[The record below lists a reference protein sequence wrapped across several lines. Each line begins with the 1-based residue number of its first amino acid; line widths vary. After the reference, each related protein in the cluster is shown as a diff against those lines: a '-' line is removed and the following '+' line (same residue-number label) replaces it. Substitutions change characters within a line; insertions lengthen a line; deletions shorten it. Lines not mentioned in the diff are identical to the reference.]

1 MTNETTAAFLNVWSA
16 TQQLWLASRQGAMPH
31 QIAGQLA
38 AAPDVIKLGQER
50 RRQDEINRGQ
60 LRIGTPGDWYA
71 TIRWSDQAWNVLW
84 PITFWR

>member
-1 MTNETTAAFLNVWSA
+1 MTTAALRAFINTVH
-16 TQQLWLASRQGAMPH
+16 RIVP
-31 QIAGQLA
+31 
-38 AAPDVIKLGQER
+38 PDVIKLGQER